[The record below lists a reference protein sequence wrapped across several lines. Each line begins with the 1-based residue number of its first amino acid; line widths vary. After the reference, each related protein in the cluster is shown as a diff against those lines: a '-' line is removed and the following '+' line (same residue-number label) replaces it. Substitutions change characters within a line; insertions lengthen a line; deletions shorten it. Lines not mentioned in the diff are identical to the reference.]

1 MLEPQQVPSGLFSIE
16 GTFLGFLGKKPD
28 KPRSIIL
35 EVEQEQLTI
44 KLPKELRTCLQQHL
58 QIGCRVRCIG
68 SSQVDFEA
76 GAIRLKAYQ
85 VFAIADFSKTE
96 SNSASTNLA
105 TVSPLSKVSAIP
117 TQPQSGSQ
125 DAPRR
130 TKRNTILVCRKSG
143 CQKRGGRQMVV
154 ALEQALRQHQLHEH
168 VEIKY
173 TGCQKRCSKAPNL
186 TIMPGKHHY
195 DRLRAKDL
203 STIVTEHFCTSKLS
217 SDSNYAD
224 L

>member
-1 MLEPQQVPSGLFSIE
+1 MLEPQQVPPGLFNIE
-16 GTFLGFLGKKPD
+16 GTFLGFSGKKPH
-28 KPRSIIL
+28 KPKSIVL
-35 EVEQEQLTI
+35 EVEQEQLTV
-44 KLPKELRTCLQQHL
+44 KLPKELRTCLQRHL

-68 SSQVDFEA
+68 SSQVDFKA
-76 GAIRLKAYQ
+76 GAIKLQAYQ
-85 VFAIADFSKTE
+85 VFAIADFSRTE
-96 SNSASTNLA
+96 LSSVATDSA

-117 TQPQSGSQ
+117 TQSQSDPQ

-130 TKRNTILVCRKSG
+130 TKHKTILVCRKSG
-143 CQKRGGRQMVV
+143 CQNRGGRQMAV
-154 ALEQALRQHQLHEH
+154 ALEQALRQHRLHEH

-195 DRLRAKDL
+195 DRLRANDL
-203 STIVTEHFCTSKLS
+203 SAIIAEHFCTPERN
-217 SDSNYAD
+217 SDSNQAD